1 MQNEFVTI
9 STSEYNKLR
18 DDQNF
23 LNCLRGAGVDNWCGY
38 DEADSIH
45 REMKA
50 KYALQ
55 TN

>member
-23 LNCLRGAGVDNWCGY
+23 LNCLRGAGVDNWSGY
-38 DEADSIH
+38 EDAQEACEEH
-45 REMKA
+45 NNE
-50 KYALQ
+50 